1 MAEMEGKVAF
11 VTGAASGIGRASAMV
26 LARAGARVLIMDLD
40 EVGLA
45 QTVGLI
51 EKQGGCVA
59 VSVGNVSRRA
69 DVDVAVKA
77 AVDRFGGLHVAHNN
91 AGIVGPGVPFA
102 EYPEDAFRNVQ
113 DVNLMGVFHCMQA
126 QIPHML
132 AAGGG
137 AIVNTASVVGRTALP
152 ELCAYVTSKHAV
164 VGLTK
169 SVALEYASRG
179 IRVNCLSPGYVV
191 TNMTEKFFTQE
202 SRDAFMAMHP
212 IGRGSAPEEVAN
224 LALWLLS
231 DKASYIV
238 GADVP
243 VDGGYT
249 IA

>member
-1 MAEMEGKVAF
+1 MAELDGKVAF
-11 VTGAASGIGRASAMV
+11 VTGAASGIGRASAV
-26 LARAGARVLIMDLD
+26 ALAKAGASVLIMDLD
-40 EVGLA
+40 EAGLSA
-45 QTVGLI
+45 TAGLI
-51 EKQGGCVA
+51 EGQGGSVA
-59 VSVGNVSRRA
+59 VSVGNVAHRT
-69 DVDVAVKA
+69 DVDVAVNH
-77 AVDRFGGLHVAHNN
+77 AVDRFGGLNVAHNN

-102 EYPEDAFRNVQ
+102 EFPEDEFRKVQ
-113 DVNLMGVFHCMQA
+113 DVNLLGVFHCMQA

-169 SVALEYASRG
+169 TVALEYASRG
-179 IRVNCLSPGYVV
+179 IRVNSISPGYVV

-202 SRDAFMAMHP
+202 HREAFMAMHP

-231 DKASYIV
+231 DKASYLV
-238 GADVP
+238 GADIP

-249 IA
+249 LA